1 MTRLATAKGKRLRS
15 LLTDALF
22 ILAGSVLYAASV
34 NLFTAPN
41 NIAPGGI
48 TGLATILSY
57 LSGDRLPIGIT
68 ILAQIGRA
76 HV

>member
-48 TGLATILSY
+48 TGLATIHS
-57 LSGDRLPIGIT
+57 
-68 ILAQIGRA
+68 
-76 HV
+76 